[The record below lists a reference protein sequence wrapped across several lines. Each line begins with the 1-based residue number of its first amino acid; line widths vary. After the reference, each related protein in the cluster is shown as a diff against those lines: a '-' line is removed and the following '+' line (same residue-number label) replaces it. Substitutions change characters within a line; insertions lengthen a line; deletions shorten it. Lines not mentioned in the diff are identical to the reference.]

1 MSNMDN
7 IFDIFEEIEE
17 KYENLLKSDEFDESY
32 GLSENVIED
41 VEDINED
48 VIEDINEDIEVKTK
62 IESVSCSH
70 INTINESGTFSCK
83 DCGVEISK
91 VMSYEKDWRYYG
103 SDDTR
108 KNSDPNR
115 CHIRKIEDKSI
126 FRDVENFGF
135 SDKIVNTAND
145 IYSQVT
151 KGKIYRGNS
160 RKAIIFGCVFHSIKL
175 NGKSYSCES
184 LREIF
189 KLDRKV
195 ILKGLKHVSL
205 NAPKSS
211 QVKNKNGTYELL
223 DEYITKFEIKDK
235 DREEII
241 EIYDKIKNKSTIINR
256 SRPQSVISS
265 LIYYFL
271 CKKNGSNNVNI
282 KDFIK
287 KVKLSELTINKISK
301 EIDEKMKT

>member
-1 MSNMDN
+1 MNN
-7 IFDIFEEIEE
+7 IFDIFDELELKFE
-17 KYENLLKSDEFDESY
+17 KKSKDKITKSDISNISEISNISDISDEDKS
-32 GLSENVIED
+32 NICKH
-41 VEDINED
+41 N
-48 VIEDINEDIEVKTK
+48 
-62 IESVSCSH
+62 
-70 INTINESGTFSCK
+70 NTINEQGTFLCK

-115 CHIRKIEDKSI
+115 CHIRKVEDKSI
-126 FRDVENFGF
+126 FKDVENFGF

-145 IYSQVT
+145 IYAQVT

-175 NGKSYSCES
+175 NGKSYTCES
-184 LREIF
+184 LGEIF
-189 KLDRKV
+189 KLDRKI

-211 QVKNKNGTYELL
+211 DIKNKNGTNELL
-223 DEYITKFEIKDK
+223 DEYIVKFEIKERD
-235 DREEII
+235 EIVD
-241 EIYDKIKNKSTIINR
+241 IYNKIRNKSTIINR

-271 CKKNGSNNVNI
+271 CKKYGSNNVNI

-287 KVKLSELTINKISK
+287 KVKLSELTIIKISK
-301 EIDEKMKT
+301 EIEEKMKE